1 MWKLKRTHACGELR
15 AEDQGKTV
23 VLNGWVAARRN
34 FGNLIFVELRDRSG
48 RTQVLF
54 SPDRAS
60 HLVAAAD
67 QLKAEYVVAVKG
79 IVRKRDADTI
89 NAKTQTGEIEID
101 ALELEVLN
109 EAKTPPFEIGDFLN
123 VSEETRLTYRYLDL
137 RRPAMQK
144 NIVTRHKITHA
155 IRESMDKQGF
165 LDIETPYL
173 VKFTPGG
180 ARNFLV
186 PSRLFPGRFFALA
199 ESPQIFK
206 QLYMVA
212 GYDRYFQI
220 ARCFRDE
227 DLRADRQIEFTQ
239 LDLEMSFVQPD
250 DVMSVV
256 EETVRHVWKKVL
268 GVDVAVPFERIG
280 YEESMR
286 LYGVDKPDLRY
297 GMKVWDVTSA
307 VAGSGFKV
315 FSEAA
320 KTGAVRGL
328 TGPGAAKFTRKES
341 DALETFAKGN
351 GAKGLVQ
358 IKVEEGGKL
367 AGGVVKFLGE
377 KEIAA
382 LLAASGA
389 KPGDML
395 FLVAD
400 ETEKAAGVLGA
411 LRGHLAAKLE
421 LVTPGAFKFCWV
433 VEFPMFEKTDDGIGA
448 RHHPFTSPK
457 DEDLERLEKEP
468 LAVKAKAYDLV
479 LNGVELGGGSIR
491 IHRRDIQ
498 HRIFKLLGLSEE
510 YLKDRFGFLLQAFE
524 YGAPPHGGIA
534 LGIDR
539 MAMLA
544 LGLDNI
550 RDVLTFPKT
559 QKTVDLMTGA
569 PGTVTEKQLKEL
581 HVRVVDPES
590 TK

>member
-1 MWKLKRTHACGELR
+1 MWKLKRTHTCGELR
-15 AEDQGKTV
+15 AADEGKTV

-34 FGNLIFVELRDRSG
+34 FGNLIFVELRDRHG

-54 SPDRAS
+54 SPDRARQ
-60 HLVAAAD
+60 LVAAAD
-67 QLKAEYVVAVKG
+67 QLKAEYVVAVRG
-79 IVRKRDADTI
+79 VVRKRDADTI
-89 NAKTQTGEIEID
+89 NPKVPTGEIEID
-101 ALELEVLN
+101 AHELEILN
-109 EAKTPPFEIGDFLN
+109 EAKTPPFEISDFLN
-123 VSEETRLTYRYLDL
+123 VSEETRLQYRYLDL
-137 RRPAMQK
+137 RRPSMQK
-144 NIVTRHKITHA
+144 NIVTRHRITHA
-155 IRESMDKQGF
+155 IRESMDRQGF

-186 PSRLFPGRFFALA
+186 PSRLFPGKFFALA

-268 GVDVAVPFERIG
+268 DVDVAVPFERIG
-280 YEESMR
+280 FEESMR
-286 LYGVDKPDLRY
+286 VYGVDKPDLRY

-307 VAGSGFKV
+307 VASSGFKV

-320 KTGAVRGL
+320 KKGAVRGL
-328 TGPGAAKFTRKES
+328 TGPGAAKFTRKEG
-341 DALETFAKGN
+341 DALETFAKGL

-400 ETEKAAGVLGA
+400 EEEKTAAVLGA
-411 LRGHLAAKLE
+411 LRGHLAEKLE
-421 LVTPGAFKFCWV
+421 LVKPGAFKFCWV
-433 VEFPMFEKTDDGIGA
+433 VEFPMFEKTDEGIGA

-457 DEDLERLEKEP
+457 DEDLERLEREP

-510 YLKDRFGFLLQAFE
+510 YLKDRFGFLLSAFE
-524 YGAPPHGGIA
+524 FGAPPHGGIA

-581 HVRVVDPES
+581 HIRIVEE
-590 TK
+590 K

>member
-1 MWKLKRTHACGELR
+1 MWTLKRTHACGELR
-15 AEDQGKTV
+15 AADEGKTV
-23 VLNGWVAARRN
+23 ILNGWVAARRN

-60 HLVAAAD
+60 RLVAAAD
-67 QLKAEYVVAVKG
+67 QLKAEFVVAVKG
-79 IVRKRDADTI
+79 VVRKRDADTI
-89 NAKTQTGEIEID
+89 NPKVPTGEIEID
-101 ALELEVLN
+101 VHELEILN
-109 EAKTPPFEIGDFLN
+109 EAKTPPFEVSDYLN
-123 VSEETRLTYRYLDL
+123 VSEETRLQYRYLDL
-137 RRPAMQK
+137 RRPSMQK

-155 IRESMDKQGF
+155 IRESMDRQGF
-165 LDIETPYL
+165 LDIETPIL

-180 ARNFLV
+180 ARNFIA
-186 PSRLFPGRFFALA
+186 PSRLFPGKFFALA

-227 DLRADRQIEFTQ
+227 DLRADRQLEFTQ

-250 DVMSVV
+250 DVMSVI

-268 GVDVAVPFERIG
+268 DVEVAVPFERIAF
-280 YEESMR
+280 EESMR

-297 GMKVWDVTSA
+297 GMKIWDVTTA

-328 TGPGAAKFTRKES
+328 TGPGAAKFSRKET
-341 DALETFAKGN
+341 DVLETFAKGL

-358 IKVEEGGKL
+358 LKVEEGGKL
-367 AGGVVKFLGE
+367 AGGIVKFLGE

-382 LLAASGA
+382 LLSSSGA
-389 KPGDML
+389 KAGDML

-400 ETEKAAGVLGA
+400 EAEKVATVLGA
-411 LRGHLAAKLE
+411 LRGHLAEKLGV
-421 LVTPGAFKFCWV
+421 LKPGEFKFCWV
-433 VEFPMFEKTDDGIGA
+433 VEFPMFEKTEEGIGA

-498 HRIFKLLGLSEE
+498 HRIFKLLGLSED
-510 YLKDRFGFLLQAFE
+510 YLKDRFGFLLSAFE
-524 YGAPPHGGIA
+524 FGAPPHGGIA

-569 PGTVTEKQLKEL
+569 
-581 HVRVVDPES
+581 
-590 TK
+590 